1 MSTQTDLFVEFD
13 YGHDVRALIRYPLL
27 AVNDENVDPT
37 VSRYGLW
44 RNGWVH
50 LVIAVTT
57 SLKPEP
63 AVSATCPKEPCVR
76 VVGRSK
82 VVHERIVKNSSR
94 RLLSREACAS
104 CRQSAPRAVLRVCS
118 VAVRGTLKGAPEPAA
133 GNLAWG
139 PRRWL

>member
-1 MSTQTDLFVEFD
+1 MPIATSSTRSPIDLMSTQTDLFVEFD

-37 VSRYGLW
+37 VSRYSLW

-76 VVGRSK
+76 VVG
-82 VVHERIVKNSSR
+82 
-94 RLLSREACAS
+94 
-104 CRQSAPRAVLRVCS
+104 
-118 VAVRGTLKGAPEPAA
+118 
-133 GNLAWG
+133 LAWG
-139 PRRWL
+139 PRRCL

>member
-50 LVIAVTT
+50 LEFKPTAFIARSVRFLTP
-57 SLKPEP
+57 KP
-63 AVSATCPKEPCVR
+63 
-76 VVGRSK
+76 
-82 VVHERIVKNSSR
+82 
-94 RLLSREACAS
+94 
-104 CRQSAPRAVLRVCS
+104 PRAVLRVCS